1 MTAAQA
7 GSHPRVLLLATT
19 ILLPY
24 RVMRCARAA
33 GAKVLVLSTAGGAD
47 LRYSNRLEGCRR
59 IESPLD
65 GSFDSGLAD
74 EINWQAEQFGADMVL
89 PGDAPSTRSL
99 IAVRDQVTP
108 PCFPMPDLE
117 CFDLLNNKWRFQS
130 LCDELGIAHAGGVL
144 YADVEALMS
153 DVRAGAVRFAAIA
166 KPLSMDSGIG
176 CVVLKAG
183 SAEREVLRIFYA
195 PILVQDF
202 IEGSDIGASTYCSE
216 GEIMAFVAHRY
227 HHQTYETFYDQ
238 GVYDS
243 IEKVSRKLGLT
254 GVFNFDMRLTREGR
268 IYFLE
273 CNPRFFFKIV
283 MSMHAGINF
292 VALGLPGA
300 DVPPAPVRCGETVV
314 QLPKAVLAALPT
326 PWRLRRRSWGA
337 LKFALAD
344 PVPYLREELGL
355 FDEEKARLNFF
366 RKSTPP
372 NVPAHGDWSQGARQ
386 VA

>member
-24 RVMRCARAA
+24 RVMRCAEAA
-33 GAKVLVLSTAGGAD
+33 GAKVLVLSAAGGAD
-47 LRYSNRLEGCRR
+47 LRFSNRLEGCRR
-59 IESPLD
+59 IESPMD
-65 GSFDSGLAD
+65 GIFNPALAD

-99 IAVRDQVTP
+99 IAVQDRVRS

-117 CFDLLNNKWRFQS
+117 CFDLLNNKWRFQA
-130 LCDELGIAHAGGVL
+130 LCDELGIEHAGGGL
-144 YADVEALMS
+144 YANVEALGS
-153 DVRAGAVRFAAIA
+153 AVQAGEVRFAAIA

-176 CVVLKAG
+176 CVVLKAR
-183 SAEREVLRIFYA
+183 SAERDLRRIFYA

-202 IEGSDIGASTYCSE
+202 IPGSDIGASTYCHD
-216 GEIMAFVAHRY
+216 GEITAFVAHRY
-227 HHQTYETFYDQ
+227 HHQTYTTFNDQ
-238 GVYDS
+238 RVYES
-243 IEKVSRKLGLT
+243 IEKVSRRLGLT
-254 GVFNFDMRLTREGR
+254 GVFNFDIRLTPEGR

-273 CNPRFFFKIV
+273 CNPRFFFKIA
-283 MSMHAGINF
+283 MSMLAGINF

-300 DVPPAPVRCGETVV
+300 AVPSAPVRCGETVV
-314 QLPKAVLAALPT
+314 QLPKAILAALPT
-326 PWRLRRRSWGA
+326 PWRLRGRSWSA

-355 FDEEKARLNFF
+355 FDQEKARLHSF
-366 RKSTPP
+366 RKTTSPAE
-372 NVPAHGDWSQGARQ
+372 PAHDDLSQDARQ